1 MLIPISKIIVR
12 DRIRKDFG
20 DIEGLADSI
29 NKYGLINNPVVNKD
43 YVLLAGE
50 RRIRACKLLG
60 WEQIPV
66 NMMDTRDAEHELNIE
81 ISEND
86 DRKEFSKA
94 ERVDYMRR
102 LWRIEQAKAAER
114 QRAALKQNADTD
126 REMFPERETGR
137 AKDKTAAA
145 FGISGKTMEKE
156 MQIVDNKDLLTPEDF
171 ADWDEG
177 RLSTNK
183 AFQKVKAMLKA
194 AEEEARNKSDLL
206 EEFDGRLKQ
215 YEEAN
220 KKLREDNRT
229 LANRVKPETV
239 YLEPEDYQEVKNSLD
254 KAEDTI
260 EQRDAEIASLKQQLR
275 EASNEGN
282 TDFSQTLYEYAVD
295 DMATFIS
302 RYSDLPELSAV
313 IDVMKETMA

>member
-29 NKYGLINNPVVNKD
+29 KKYGLINNPVVNKD

-114 QRAALKQNADTD
+114 QNLGEKSN
-126 REMFPERETGR
+126 EGGR
-137 AKDKTAAA
+137 ADEKTAST
-145 FGISGKTMEKE
+145 FGISQNTMRRE
-156 MQIVDNKDLLTPEDF
+156 MSIVEHKDLLTPEDF

-215 YEEAN
+215 YEETN
-220 KKLREDNRT
+220 KKLRADNKI

-254 KAEDTI
+254 EAEDTI
-260 EQRDAEIASLKQQLR
+260 EKRNAEIASLKQQLR
-275 EASNEGN
+275 DASSEGN
-282 TDFSQTLYEYAVD
+282 ADFSQTLYEYALD
-295 DMATFIS
+295 DMAQFIS
-302 RYSDLPELSAV
+302 RYSGLKEINPV
-313 IDVMKETMA
+313 IEVMKEVMA

>member
-29 NKYGLINNPVVNKD
+29 KKYGLINNPVVNKD

-114 QRAALKQNADTD
+114 MNAGVKADEDPRQNSA
-126 REMFPERETGR
+126 EGGR
-137 AKDKTAAA
+137 ADDKTAEQ
-145 FGISGKTMEKE
+145 FGISRDTMKKE

-177 RLSTNK
+177 RLSKRDYIWTKSESRENGST
-183 AFQKVKAMLKA
+183 
-194 AEEEARNKSDLL
+194 RN
-206 EEFDGRLKQ
+206 Q
-215 YEEAN
+215 P
-220 KKLREDNRT
+220 RT
-229 LANRVKPETV
+229 KE
-239 YLEPEDYQEVKNSLD
+239 KN
-254 KAEDTI
+254 
-260 EQRDAEIASLKQQLR
+260 
-275 EASNEGN
+275 
-282 TDFSQTLYEYAVD
+282 
-295 DMATFIS
+295 
-302 RYSDLPELSAV
+302 
-313 IDVMKETMA
+313 

>member
-102 LWRIEQAKAAER
+102 FWRIEQAKAAER
-114 QRAALKQNADTD
+114 MKAGKAIDPTLKSAEGGEAAALTAKQ
-126 REMFPERETGR
+126 
-137 AKDKTAAA
+137 
-145 FGISGKTMEKE
+145 FGIGKDTMKKE
-156 MQIVDNKDLLTPEDF
+156 MQIVENKDLLTPEDF

-282 TDFSQTLYEYAVD
+282 SDFSQTLYEYAVD

-302 RYSDLPELSAV
+302 RYSDLAELSGV
-313 IDVMKETMA
+313 IGAMKELMA